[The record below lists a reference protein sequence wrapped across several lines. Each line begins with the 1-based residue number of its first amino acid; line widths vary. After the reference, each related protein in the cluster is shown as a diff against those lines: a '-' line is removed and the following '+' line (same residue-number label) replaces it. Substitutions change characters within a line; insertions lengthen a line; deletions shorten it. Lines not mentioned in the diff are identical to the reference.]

1 MNSQI
6 LSSPLLL
13 SLFILVFLVLLA
25 SGFFVKKGWWIPL
38 LGILAVAGYLI
49 LLWIFQVSAVEILV
63 SFLILSVGSLSGFLA
78 REKAHEL

>member
-49 LLWIFQVSAVEILV
+49 LLWVDQVSAVEIRRL
-63 SFLILSVGSLSGFLA
+63 LSDSLRRVVKWIFSQG
-78 REKAHEL
+78 ESP